1 MNNIQLLGSIDLM
14 ISQIG
19 LVAEFVLNG
28 VETYKCGKDGTIP
41 AVTLGSVS

>member
-19 LVAEFVLNG
+19 LVAEYVLNG
-28 VETYKCGKDGTIP
+28 VESYKCGKDGTTP
-41 AVTLGSVS
+41 VVTLSSVS